1 MNDKSKELLIQAS
14 IGLLVLFVVYKLATK
29 LFSTG
34 SGGLFGAGAE
44 SNEATLTLADKEAK
58 KLESAGIKASKSN
71 AEWQSIAN
79 TIFENGK
86 IKNPATFGADNDFK
100 GIVYQM
106 SRVQNEVDVYKLIQ
120 YFGTHNRFA
129 FGVPVTQ
136 EMDLFNFVRNCL
148 DDSYIATIN
157 SNWSRKGIK
166 IRL

>member
-1 MNDKSKELLIQAS
+1 MNDKSKELLIQAG
-14 IGLLVLFVVYKLATK
+14 IGLVVLLVVYKLATK

-44 SNEATLTLADKEAK
+44 SNENTLALADKEVK
-58 KLESAGIKASKSN
+58 KLENIGVQASKSDS
-71 AEWQSIAN
+71 EWQSIAN

-86 IKNPATFGADNDFK
+86 IKNPLTFGADNDFK

-106 SRVQNEVDVYKLIQ
+106 SRVKNEIDIYKLIKF
-120 YFGTHNRFA
+120 FGTHNRFL
-129 FGVPVTQ
+129 FGAPVTA